1 MHRPAKIG
9 IAMNT
14 IIPTVGDYMTPA
26 PHFAA
31 PEEKLSHAKSLMQ
44 EYGIRHLPVL
54 HGGKLVG
61 ILTDGDVNFV
71 HMLAV
76 ALSDSLTVEDMMR
89 PKPYTV
95 STDAPLQQGARNMA
109 ERKVDVAIV
118 VDHGVIAGVF
128 TTTDALNA
136 LADVL
141 EGKALRRDYESVP
154 TAPPRGG
161 RPLVRDLP

>member
-1 MHRPAKIG
+1 
-9 IAMNT
+9 MNS
-14 IIPTVGDYMTPA
+14 IIPTVGDYMTPV
-26 PHFAA
+26 PHFIA

-44 EYGIRHLPVL
+44 EYAIRHLPVMR
-54 HGGKLVG
+54 GGKLVG

-76 ALSDSLTVEDMMR
+76 ALSDELTVEDMMR

-109 ERKVDVAIV
+109 ERRVDVAIV
-118 VDHGVIAGVF
+118 MDHDAIAGVF
-128 TTTDALNA
+128 TTTDALHA

-141 EGKALRRDYESVP
+141 EGKALRRDYDAIP
-154 TAPPRGG
+154 TAPPAGG
-161 RPLVRDLP
+161 RPHERDLR